1 MRDQIKDK
9 AALLNNL
16 SVIILS
22 RKNSRMKISR
32 ECDNYGDNNGELIRK
47 KASASLKITEES
59 KGF

>member
-9 AALLNNL
+9 ATLLNNL

-22 RKNSRMKISR
+22 RKNTRMKISR
-32 ECDNYGDNNGELIRK
+32 EHDNYGDNNGELIRK
-47 KASASLKITEES
+47 KAFSSLKITEYS